1 MLGRPVNCDALR
13 LLLRIMFNCN
23 CIVSQLFSSFLSLL
37 FAMIVAGCCCNA
49 HTTSHHITSHH
60 ITISGFTGRWRDCNL
75 SELLRQLY
83 RSDQRSFPASE
94 FCAQS
99 QYFSK
104 IKDVMIALRACVTL
118 SDADI
123 DDDVGGALESLIAA
137 AKNKYGDIF
146 YGSIRS
152 VYNRLLSARKE

>member
-1 MLGRPVNCDALR
+1 MAVKSMAIRPDVVDL
-13 LLLRIMFNCN
+13 I
-23 CIVSQLFSSFLSLL
+23 IVCSHVAGLCLL
-37 FAMIVAGCCCNA
+37 FIRAKDSKQPSQDIQQVPAVLAGWV
-49 HTTSHHITSHH
+49 
-60 ITISGFTGRWRDCNL
+60 TISGFTGRWRDCNL
-75 SELLRQLY
+75 SELLRQLH

-94 FCAQS
+94 FRAQS
-99 QYFSK
+99 QYLSK

-123 DDDVGGALESLIAA
+123 DVDVGGTLKSLIAA
-137 AKNKYGDIF
+137 AKDKYGDIF